1 MEKRKQQPHALQWH
15 PAFYAGIQIELEAEA
30 DLLLFENEHQLGT
43 KPKEIDVLIVK
54 KERDVSIRK
63 NIGRIFRTHNT
74 VEYKSPKDYLSVDD
88 FYKVYGYTCFYK
100 ADTAQADSIAIH
112 DITITFV
119 CHRYPRSLMRH
130 LTEERGYE
138 IHREEDGIYYINGD
152 NIPIQLILTKELSEE
167 QNLWL
172 KSLTDELEETETAKH
187 LIEQYGKHKGNNLY
201 KSVMDLIVRAN
212 KDKFKEAKIMCE
224 ALEELMEDELEAKRT
239 QGLAEGLALGK
250 AKGLALGEALGKAE
264 SIVVLLKD
272 LGDVSEK
279 LQRNIMEQNDTE
291 ILNQWLKYAARAKTI
306 RDFEQKI
313 Q

>member
-1 MEKRKQQPHALQWH
+1 MEERKQQPHALQWH

-63 NIGRIFRTHNT
+63 NIGRIFRTHNI

-88 FYKVYGYTCFYK
+88 FYK

-130 LTEERGYE
+130 LT
-138 IHREEDGIYYINGD
+138 
-152 NIPIQLILTKELSEE
+152 
-167 QNLWL
+167 
-172 KSLTDELEETETAKH
+172 DELEETEMAKR

-239 QGLAEGLALGK
+239 QGLAEGLALGE

>member
-1 MEKRKQQPHALQWH
+1 MEERKQQPHALQWH

-30 DLLLFENEHQLGT
+30 DPLLFENEHQLGT

-54 KERDVSIRK
+54 KERDISIRK
-63 NIGRIFRTHNT
+63 NIGRIFRAHNI

-138 IHREEDGIYYINGD
+138 IHREEDGIYYITGD
-152 NIPIQLILTKELSEE
+152 NIPIQLILTKELSKE

-239 QGLAEGLALGK
+239 QGLAEGLALG
-250 AKGLALGEALGKAE
+250 EALGKAE

-279 LQRNIMEQNDTE
+279 L
-291 ILNQWLKYAARAKTI
+291 
-306 RDFEQKI
+306 
-313 Q
+313 

>member
-1 MEKRKQQPHALQWH
+1 MEERKQQPHALQWH

-63 NIGRIFRTHNT
+63 NIGRIFRTHNI

-88 FYKVYGYTCFYK
+88 FYK

-130 LTEERGYE
+130 LTEERSYE
-138 IHREEDGIYYINGD
+138 IHREEDGIYYITGD

-172 KSLTDELEETETAKH
+172 KSLTNELEETETAKH

-239 QGLAEGLALGK
+239 QGLAEGLALG
-250 AKGLALGEALGKAE
+250 EALGKAE
-264 SIVVLLKD
+264 SIVTLLKD

-291 ILNQWLKYAARAKTI
+291 ILNRWLKYAARAETI

>member
-1 MEKRKQQPHALQWH
+1 MEERKQQPHALQWH

-63 NIGRIFRTHNT
+63 NIGRIFRTHNI

-88 FYKVYGYTCFYK
+88 FYK

-138 IHREEDGIYYINGD
+138 IHREEDGIYYITGD

-172 KSLTDELEETETAKH
+172 KSLTNELEETETAKH

-239 QGLAEGLALGK
+239 QGLAEGLALG
-250 AKGLALGEALGKAE
+250 EALGKAK
-264 SIVVLLKD
+264 SIVTLLKD

-291 ILNQWLKYAARAKTI
+291 ILNRWLIYAARAETI
-306 RDFEQKI
+306 REFEQKI

>member
-1 MEKRKQQPHALQWH
+1 MEERKQQPHALQWH

-63 NIGRIFRTHNT
+63 NIGRIFRTHNI

-88 FYKVYGYTCFYK
+88 FYK

-130 LTEERGYE
+130 
-138 IHREEDGIYYINGD
+138 
-152 NIPIQLILTKELSEE
+152 
-167 QNLWL
+167 
-172 KSLTDELEETETAKH
+172 LTDELEETETAKH

-224 ALEELMEDELEAKRT
+224 ALEELMKDELEAKK
-239 QGLAEGLALGK
+239 AEGLALGK
-250 AKGLALGEALGKAE
+250 AEG
-264 SIVVLLKD
+264 IITLLKD
-272 LGDVSEK
+272 LGEVSEK
-279 LQRNIMEQNDTE
+279 LQQNIMEQNDTE
-291 ILNQWLKYAARAKTI
+291 VLDRWLRYAARAETI
-306 RDFEQKI
+306 QDFEQKI

>member
-1 MEKRKQQPHALQWH
+1 MEERKQQPHALQWH

-63 NIGRIFRTHNT
+63 NIGRIFRTHNI

-88 FYKVYGYTCFYK
+88 FYK

-138 IHREEDGIYYINGD
+138 IHREEDGIYYITGD

-172 KSLTDELEETETAKH
+172 KSLTNELEETETAKH

-239 QGLAEGLALGK
+239 QGLAEGLALG
-250 AKGLALGEALGKAE
+250 EALGKAE
-264 SIVVLLKD
+264 SIVTLLKD

-291 ILNQWLKYAARAKTI
+291 ILNRWLIYAARAETI
-306 RDFEQKI
+306 REFEQKI

>member
-1 MEKRKQQPHALQWH
+1 MEERKQQPHALQWH
-15 PAFYAGIQIELEAEA
+15 PAFYAGIPIELEAEA

-63 NIGRIFRTHNT
+63 NIGRIFRTHNI

-130 LTEERGYE
+130 LT
-138 IHREEDGIYYINGD
+138 
-152 NIPIQLILTKELSEE
+152 
-167 QNLWL
+167 
-172 KSLTDELEETETAKH
+172 DELEETEMAKR
-187 LIEQYGKHKGNNLY
+187 LIEQYGKHKENNLY

-212 KDKFKEAKIMCE
+212 RGKFEEAKIMCE
-224 ALEELMEDELEAKRT
+224 ALEELMKDELEAKK
-239 QGLAEGLALGK
+239 AEGLALGK
-250 AKGLALGEALGKAE
+250 AEG
-264 SIVVLLKD
+264 IITLLKD
-272 LGDVSEK
+272 LGEVSEK
-279 LQRNIMEQNDTE
+279 LQQNIMEQNDTE
-291 ILNQWLKYAARAKTI
+291 VLDRWLRYAARAETI
-306 RDFEQKI
+306 QDFEQKI

>member
-1 MEKRKQQPHALQWH
+1 MEERKQQPHALQWH

-63 NIGRIFRTHNT
+63 NIGRIFRTHNI

-88 FYKVYGYTCFYK
+88 FYK

-138 IHREEDGIYYINGD
+138 IHREEDGIYYITGD

-172 KSLTDELEETETAKH
+172 KSLTNELEETETAKH

-239 QGLAEGLALGK
+239 QGLAEGLALG
-250 AKGLALGEALGKAE
+250 EALGKAE
-264 SIVVLLKD
+264 SIVTLLKD

-291 ILNQWLKYAARAKTI
+291 ILNRWLKYAARAETI

>member
-1 MEKRKQQPHALQWH
+1 M
-15 PAFYAGIQIELEAEA
+15 
-30 DLLLFENEHQLGT
+30 
-43 KPKEIDVLIVK
+43 LIVK

-63 NIGRIFRTHNT
+63 NIGRIFRTHNI

-88 FYKVYGYTCFYK
+88 FYK

-138 IHREEDGIYYINGD
+138 IHREEDGIYYITGD

-212 KDKFKEAKIMCE
+212 RGKFEEAKIMCE
-224 ALEELMEDELEAKRT
+224 ALEELMKDELEAKK
-239 QGLAEGLALGK
+239 AEGLALGK
-250 AKGLALGEALGKAE
+250 AEG
-264 SIVVLLKD
+264 IITLLKD
-272 LGDVSEK
+272 LGEVSEK
-279 LQRNIMEQNDTE
+279 LQQNIMEQNDTE
-291 ILNQWLKYAARAKTI
+291 VLDRWLRYAARAETI
-306 RDFEQKI
+306 QDFEQKI

>member
-1 MEKRKQQPHALQWH
+1 MEERKQQPHALQWH
-15 PAFYAGIQIELEAEA
+15 PTFYAGIQIELEAEA

-54 KERDVSIRK
+54 KERDISIRK
-63 NIGRIFRTHNT
+63 NIGRIFRTHNI
-74 VEYKSPKDYLSVDD
+74 VEYKSLKDYLSVDD
-88 FYKVYGYTCFYK
+88 FYK

-138 IHREEDGIYYINGD
+138 IHREEDGIYYITGD

-250 AKGLALGEALGKAE
+250 AE
-264 SIVVLLKD
+264 SIVALLKD

-279 LQRNIMEQNDTE
+279 LQQNIIEQNDTE
-291 ILNQWLKYAARAKTI
+291 ILNQWLKYAAWAKTI